1 MGQAA
6 SAQDATGLGSQ
17 ADVSDYPTT
26 LDFIRH
32 TPAKHPLVSAL
43 V

>member
-6 SAQDATGLGSQ
+6 SAQNATGLGSQ
-17 ADVSDYPTT
+17 AGVSDYPTT
-26 LDFIRH
+26 LDFIRR